1 MLPCSS
7 LVARGMFRAEL
18 QQCASGVTVYLSY
31 ILSLEQKYN
40 AKSRAPFR
48 HNSVTE
54 SQNSYV
60 GKKTLEI
67 VRFCPSYHSSKDGQL
82 ELCTAGFEYLQEWR
96 LEHLSAQPVSVW
108 PFLILFLS
116 VLLCFVFYLTRMS
129 CLSFCTHFFCHLVTG
144 YDWAKTGSMF
154 FTQFQKAFIQSGK
167 ICLSFLFSRLNEF
180 RSQTH
185 ASGRWSSPLNIFV
198 ALCWFCFSSSMSM
211 TLWFFVSPEVLKT
224 PKMDKTLQCAVQR
237 GRISSLY
244 LTCDCLSNKV
254 QDAICLLCHRITSL
268 GHGQHAD
275 YQYPKVLLEKKQK
288 PLQKLFSE
296 SACSMYCLWG
306 YLSPPQD
313 LAFPFT

>member
-129 CLSFCTHFFCHLVTG
+129 CLSFCTHFFVILSLDMTEQRQGLCSSLNSKRHLYSLVRFA
-144 YDWAKTGSMF
+144 WAF
-154 FTQFQKAFIQSGK
+154 
-167 ICLSFLFSRLNEF
+167 
-180 RSQTH
+180 
-185 ASGRWSSPLNIFV
+185 SSP
-198 ALCWFCFSSSMSM
+198 
-211 TLWFFVSPEVLKT
+211 
-224 PKMDKTLQCAVQR
+224 
-237 GRISSLY
+237 G
-244 LTCDCLSNKV
+244 
-254 QDAICLLCHRITSL
+254 
-268 GHGQHAD
+268 
-275 YQYPKVLLEKKQK
+275 
-288 PLQKLFSE
+288 
-296 SACSMYCLWG
+296 
-306 YLSPPQD
+306 
-313 LAFPFT
+313 